1 MGRLRTYS
9 AIIRVGGKLKM
20 DSVNELV
27 EITRHAMVD
36 WAGAVDFGAD
46 RNISEKAER
55 NQESLRCR

>member
-1 MGRLRTYS
+1 MRRLGAYP
-9 AIIRVGGKLKM
+9 AIIRIGGKLKM

-36 WAGAVDFGAD
+36 WASAVDFGTD